1 MVTGIGSM
9 AFDGCTGLYSLSIG
23 NGVTT
28 IGDYA
33 FRGCTGLTSVTIPGS
48 VKTVG
53 TYAFSGCT
61 GLTKITLNN
70 GIEELKLRSLSG
82 CKKLT
87 SVTIPNSV
95 KIIREKAFCDN
106 TAVTSVNL
114 GTGVTAIEYMAFANN
129 NSLKTVTAN
138 SVVPPATSASYAFN
152 GTTPARN
159 SITLK
164 FPIASYYA
172 YSTAHEFEEFN
183 FDFAIG
189 TEQGPGGFSGSGAG
203 TENDPYLIFNPIQLY
218 NVRNFNGKAGV
229 VFKLMADIDLTDFI
243 ADNNPNNGWEPIGT
257 NSSPFMGKF
266 YGDNHKIS
274 GLKISR
280 TNDYIGLF
288 GCTNGATINNLTVE
302 GTTVSGGA
310 YTGVVA
316 GAAVNTTINN
326 VTGNASVNG
335 KSYVGGFAGL
345 SHGSTLSKCYHTG
358 TVTATDS
365 IVGGFIGNIAKGT
378 LTTGSHKGNVKGGL
392 KTGGFAGNCL
402 SSTVTTFTQSG
413 TVSGGQYTGGF
424 AGNCRLCTITGFTQ
438 TGDVSASSGIVGG
451 FAGYLYNGI
460 VKNSVFN
467 GSVSAPN
474 YQYVGGFCGSAEGD
488 AISNCSFT
496 NCKAINGNITGG
508 YRVGGF
514 MGQTIKATITNCYA
528 ENNVTATSKT
538 IYPNTGGFIGRN
550 AHILSIS
557 NSGSVGNVT
566 SQDYNDNG
574 VSNAGGFVGT
584 SIGGLL
590 TMTNCYAIGDVSGTG
605 NRCGGLVGNSDGDL
619 SISNSYYSGDINGVN
634 NVGGIVGN
642 AVANTT
648 ISKCYASGSINST
661 QNTGGIAGNITA
673 GEITSCVA
681 SQNSI
686 NAASGSVGRIYGVAG
701 SGVVIGENGTNTGN
715 QALESMNVVSQGSSL
730 TINDN
735 AQHGTSLGKLM
746 LKYISSYQGKGWD
759 FSTDWTI
766 QETESYP
773 YKPSQCAPPVFTG
786 TLTSGMTTVTGKCAS
801 GAEVYAVVEGKEY
814 KANVSGSTWTA
825 TVPALKSGITVRAY
839 AKTSTLMHS
848 YYNSSIV
855 GFAGSGTENDPYR
868 IYTAEDLAN
877 INSYA
882 YYKVMND
889 IDLTD
894 WINTNN
900 KTGGWKPVGIN
911 GGGTMKQ
918 LDGSN
923 HTISGLWVNSTLDN
937 VGLVSSIENATIKDI
952 TVKIATGKSIATTK
966 GHAGVV
972 VGKAMN
978 SVISNCKVTAGK
990 LSATESNVGGVAG
1003 YATGSTFTDCN
1014 VEGVTATCGGAN
1026 VGGICGYTESDTFNN
1041 CALTESS
1048 FTGTGNYAG
1057 GIASGSKSNNNF
1069 EKCVVSNSTI
1079 GGQSYVGGITGSL
1092 STNISELTVDGS
1104 TIKGTGNHIGGI
1116 VGNTSKLINMCSAN
1130 VTLTGALNLGGIAG
1144 NATAAITLCTSEGTI
1159 KSTDMATS
1167 KVGGIAGNTTAAISN
1182 CYSTASVSGGQ
1193 YVGGIAGYT
1202 TNSIDKCYASGNL
1215 ASKYFAGGVVGYMDG
1230 ANAKT
1235 NYCFAMCTKIDV
1247 EDQTGTAMRVIGG
1260 FKNGALTPA
1269 ATNYALKS
1277 MVVSVNGVTQTIYD
1291 DVLEGKGVQLA
1302 TLKQQPTYTAQGWDF
1317 NETWGINEGE
1327 GFPYLQWTAVEPE
1340 PEYVTGDANGDGFVR
1355 INDVV
1360 TTSNYILGDE
1370 PAGFVFAAADVNQ
1383 DGFVRINDVV
1393 LIANIIL
1400 DGGMN
1405 APAKVA
1411 VMQLAGND
1419 YMTAQG
1425 VEIKAG
1431 ETRFIDIELNN
1442 DNAFSALQMDI
1453 NLPDG
1458 LMLKGATLTGRADG
1472 HNLMTGRTVNGKAT
1486 IAVISTES
1494 NNFAGNN
1501 GAVIRL
1507 EVMATGNVTEDI
1519 MLDNIF
1525 ASTAKGVL
1533 KQLDAVSVGVNAVS
1547 GINDITVG
1555 NGLVNVYNTAGQ
1567 LVRRNANASEA
1578 TRNLPAGLYLVG
1590 GKKVVVK

>member
-1 MVTGIGSM
+1 M
-9 AFDGCTGLYSLSIG
+9 A
-23 NGVTT
+23 
-28 IGDYA
+28 
-33 FRGCTGLTSVTIPGS
+33 
-48 VKTVG
+48 
-53 TYAFSGCT
+53 
-61 GLTKITLNN
+61 
-70 GIEELKLRSLSG
+70 
-82 CKKLT
+82 
-87 SVTIPNSV
+87 
-95 KIIREKAFCDN
+95 
-106 TAVTSVNL
+106 
-114 GTGVTAIEYMAFANN
+114 
-129 NSLKTVTAN
+129 
-138 SVVPPATSASYAFN
+138 
-152 GTTPARN
+152 
-159 SITLK
+159 
-164 FPIASYYA
+164 
-172 YSTAHEFEEFN
+172 
-183 FDFAIG
+183 
-189 TEQGPGGFSGSGAG
+189 
-203 TENDPYLIFNPIQLY
+203 
-218 NVRNFNGKAGV
+218 
-229 VFKLMADIDLTDFI
+229 
-243 ADNNPNNGWEPIGT
+243 
-257 NSSPFMGKF
+257 
-266 YGDNHKIS
+266 
-274 GLKISR
+274 
-280 TNDYIGLF
+280 
-288 GCTNGATINNLTVE
+288 
-302 GTTVSGGA
+302 
-310 YTGVVA
+310 
-316 GAAVNTTINN
+316 
-326 VTGNASVNG
+326 
-335 KSYVGGFAGL
+335 
-345 SHGSTLSKCYHTG
+345 
-358 TVTATDS
+358 
-365 IVGGFIGNIAKGT
+365 
-378 LTTGSHKGNVKGGL
+378 
-392 KTGGFAGNCL
+392 
-402 SSTVTTFTQSG
+402 
-413 TVSGGQYTGGF
+413 
-424 AGNCRLCTITGFTQ
+424 
-438 TGDVSASSGIVGG
+438 
-451 FAGYLYNGI
+451 
-460 VKNSVFN
+460 
-467 GSVSAPN
+467 
-474 YQYVGGFCGSAEGD
+474 GFCGLAEAD
-488 AISNCSFT
+488 VTTNCTFT
-496 NCKAINGNITGG
+496 NCKAINGNITGRG
-508 YRVGGF
+508 WSGGF
-514 MGQTIKATITNCYA
+514 MGQTNKITITNCYA
-528 ENNVTATSKT
+528 ENNVTATSSVV
-538 IYPNTGGFIGRN
+538 GGFIGRN
-550 AHILSIS
+550 VNTLSIS
-557 NSGSVGNVT
+557 NSGSVGNVE
-566 SQDYNDNG
+566 SQDNNG
-574 VSNAGGFVGT
+574 NSYLGGFVGH
-584 SIGGLL
+584 SFGGTL
-590 TMTNCYAIGDVSGTG
+590 TMTNCYAIGDVNGTG
-605 NRCGGLVGNSDGDL
+605 NRCGGLVGNSDNEL
-619 SISNSYYSGDINGVN
+619 SISNSYYSGDINGAE

-642 AVANTT
+642 ALANTT
-648 ISKCYASGSINST
+648 ISKCYASGTINST

-730 TINDN
+730 TISDN

-868 IYTAEDLAN
+868 IYNAEDLAN

-918 LDGSN
+918 LDGDG

-937 VGLVSSIENATIKDI
+937 VGLVSSIENATIKNI

-966 GHAGVV
+966 GYAGVV
-972 VGKAMN
+972 VGKAVN
-978 SVISNCKVTAGK
+978 SMMSNCKVTTGK

-1041 CALTESS
+1041 CALTESC

-1079 GGQSYVGGITGSL
+1079 GGRAYVGGITGNL
-1092 STNISELTVDGS
+1092 STNITGLTVEGT
-1104 TIKGTGNHIGGI
+1104 TINATANEVGGI
-1116 VGNTSKLINMCSAN
+1116 AGYTNHSITQCSAS
-1130 VTLTGALNLGGIAG
+1130 VTLTGALDLGGIAG
-1144 NATAAITLCTSEGTI
+1144 LSTAAISLCTSEGTI

-1167 KVGGIAGNTTAAISN
+1167 KVGGIAGNTTAAISD
-1182 CYSTASVSGGQ
+1182 CYSTASVTGGQ

-1215 ASKYFAGGVVGYMDG
+1215 ASKYFASGVVGYMDG
-1230 ANAKT
+1230 VNAKT
-1235 NYCFAMCTKIDV
+1235 NNCFAMCTKIDV
-1247 EDQTGTAMRVIGG
+1247 EDQTGVAMRVIGG
-1260 FKNGALTPA
+1260 FKNGAPTPT

-1302 TLKQQPTYTAQGWDF
+1302 TLKQQATYTAQGWDF
-1317 NETWGINEGE
+1317 NETWGIKEGE
-1327 GFPYLQWTAVEPE
+1327 GFPYLKWTAVEPE
-1340 PEYVTGDANGDGFVR
+1340 PEFVTGDANGDGFVR

-1411 VMQLAGND
+1411 AMHLAGND

-1458 LMLKGATLTGRADG
+1458 LVLKGATLTGRADG

-1486 IAVISTES
+1486 IAAFSTES

-1507 EVMATGNVTEDI
+1507 EVMAASNVTEDI
-1519 MLDNIF
+1519 TLDNIF
-1525 ASTAKGVL
+1525 ASTAKGEL
-1533 KQLDAVSVGVNAVS
+1533 KQLDAVSVGVNAVTD
-1547 GINDITVG
+1547 INDITVG